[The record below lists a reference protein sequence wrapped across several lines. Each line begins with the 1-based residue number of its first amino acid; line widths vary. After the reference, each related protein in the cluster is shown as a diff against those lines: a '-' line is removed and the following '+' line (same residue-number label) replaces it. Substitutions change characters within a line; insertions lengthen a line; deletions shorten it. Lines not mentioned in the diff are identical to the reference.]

1 VSFPEALLHLAA
13 SYGFEG
19 LPTAMVE
26 ENKEVV
32 RRYHDIYNSGQLDGD
47 VLSSD
52 WSPQAWVEGVPSIE
66 GAKELHRMT

>member
-1 VSFPEALLHLAA
+1 
-13 SYGFEG
+13 
-19 LPTAMVE
+19 MVE

-32 RRYHDIYNSGQLDGD
+32 RRYRDIYNSGQLDRLGD

-52 WSPQAWVEGVPSIE
+52 WSPHAWVEGVPSIE

>member
-1 VSFPEALLHLAA
+1 
-13 SYGFEG
+13 
-19 LPTAMVE
+19 MVE

-32 RRYHDIYNSGQLDGD
+32 RRYRDVYNSGQLDGD

-52 WSPQAWVEGVPSIE
+52 RSPHAWVEGVPSIE